1 MTVKRTELE
10 ILNKAIEIAE
20 TKTMRINELG
30 RIEKDNPSMCAV
42 EERSFKKNDI
52 KGVEKYYQE
61 KMRAEE
67 ANIRAEARKEK
78 RIAELLTDIEG
89 FNTQLD
95 LLRWLYKDNSEGTN
109 D

>member
-10 ILNKAIEIAE
+10 ILNKAIEITE

-30 RIEKDNPSMCAV
+30 RIKKNSPSMCAV

-67 ANIRAEARKEK
+67 ANIRAEAGKEK
-78 RIAELLTDIEG
+78 RIAELLIDIEG
-89 FNTQLD
+89 FNNQLD
-95 LLRWLYKDNSEGTN
+95 LLRWLYKDNNEAQK
-109 D
+109 